1 MERLRGKK
9 EKEVRKALEEYGI
22 AIKNLLLYSRD
33 NSIYVLTPEAAE
45 LLKQVQ
51 VKCLAGFYLAR
62 AEKAGLRLSFDAC
75 QLFAK
80 QIKKYIKLNE
90 KQLGAWFRG
99 EDISDEKAR
108 GLFGFFVLKHSED
121 FVGCGLVKDGKIKNY
136 VPKDRRIK

>member
-22 AIKNLLLYSRD
+22 AIENLLLYSRD
-33 NSIYVLTPEAAE
+33 NSIYILTPEAAE
-45 LLKQVQ
+45 LLQQVQ
-51 VKCLAGFYLAR
+51 VKCLAGFYLAK

-99 EDISDEKAR
+99 EDISDEKVS
-108 GLFGFFVLKHSED
+108 FSGFFVLKHNED